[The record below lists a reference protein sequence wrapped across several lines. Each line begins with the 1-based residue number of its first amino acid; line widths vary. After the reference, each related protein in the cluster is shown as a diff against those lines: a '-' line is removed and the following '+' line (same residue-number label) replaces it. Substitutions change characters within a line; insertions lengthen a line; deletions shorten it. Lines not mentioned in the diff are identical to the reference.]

1 MTDIC
6 WTNENPSLAYC
17 LEGTGER
24 TLIAIHEMGCNL
36 ETFTPLVPLLADD
49 FRILRYDQRGAG
61 LSEKPRQPFV
71 FAEHVD
77 DLERVIAAADVT
89 PPFHLVGLAAG
100 CAIAVAFAHKH
111 PRDVARLALCAPAL
125 SASADRRVYFE
136 KRVALAAR
144 EGMRAIAEDT
154 LQRSYPSRYRDR
166 DPQRFA
172 QYRARFL
179 AADPI
184 GYGNINMAF
193 IHVDSDAATKA
204 LRAPVLLL
212 GGEYDALRPPDDV
225 RAMLRDIPHAQCEII
240 DSGHIMPMQATDE
253 MAERLRMFFNRP
265 QPAA

>member
-1 MTDIC
+1 MTDIR
-6 WTNENPSLAYC
+6 WTDGNPSIAYG

-24 TLIAIHEMGCNL
+24 NVIAIHEMGGNL
-36 ETFTPLVPLLADD
+36 ETFTPLVPLLDRD
-49 FRILRYDQRGAG
+49 FRLLRYDQRGAG
-61 LSEKPRQPFV
+61 LSEKPRQPFA
-71 FAEHVD
+71 FADHVD
-77 DLERVIAAADVT
+77 DLERVIAQAGIA
-89 PPFHLVGLAAG
+89 PPFYFLGLAAG

-111 PRDVARLALCAPAL
+111 PGDVLKLALCAPAL

-136 KRVALAAR
+136 RRVALAAS
-144 EGMRAIAEDT
+144 EGMRSIAEDV

-193 IHVDSDAATKA
+193 IHADSEAAARA

-225 RAMLRDIPHAQCEII
+225 REMIRDIPHAQCEFI
-240 DSGHIMPMQATDE
+240 DSGHIMPLHAPET
-253 MAERLRMFFNRP
+253 MAARLREFL
-265 QPAA
+265 QP